1 VKRKSLFLAA
11 AMMVVGTVTCVYAN
25 QLTQIGVID
34 ISKIISSYYQSSY
47 ALREINDMQQ
57 KFDSDKQDILN
68 NIQSLEQ
75 QKLDAQNAG
84 DSQKA
89 LDLDNEI
96 FKQRNYL
103 QDFIR
108 IRTNQIKQKRDTL
121 LQSPTFLSDLV
132 KAIAYVAENEG
143 YSIVLRSDDPS
154 IMYWNKEV
162 DITDKV
168 IDRLKQTSSSA
179 SN

>member
-1 VKRKSLFLAA
+1 MIIAFAA
-11 AMMVVGTVTCVYAN
+11 GTTARVHAE

-34 ISKIISSYYQSSY
+34 ISKIISSYFEASY
-47 ALREINDMQQ
+47 ALREINDMQK

-68 NIQSLEQ
+68 KIQDLEQ
-75 QKLDAQNAG
+75 QKLAADGAG
-84 DSQKA
+84 DSQKS
-89 LDLDNEI
+89 LQLDNEI

-103 QDFIR
+103 QEFVR
-108 IRTNQIKQKRDTL
+108 IKTNQINQKRDSL
-121 LQSPTFLSDLV
+121 IQSPTFLSDLV
-132 KAIAYVAENEG
+132 KAIAYVAENNG

-154 IMYWNKEV
+154 IMYWNNEV

-168 IDRLKQTSSSA
+168 IERLKKTA